1 MKYKLIAMDLDGTL
15 NNDQKVITE
24 KTKEALMA
32 AQRKGIRLALA
43 SARPSP
49 GLFKERDILRLQDYQ
64 GVLMSYNGGR
74 IVDAASGN
82 VLFETSMDLQQTKQV
97 LRKLEALPVTPIL
110 DDGVQFFVADKN
122 GYKVDYECRNNN
134 MVCSEVGNLAD
145 FLTFAPIKI
154 LMSVQPEE
162 LAEVQK
168 QIADFLPDSLTV
180 VQTAAFYLEVI
191 PKVINKGQGIRDI
204 CSVLGIDPSEVISFG
219 DAANDIPML
228 VAAGMGVAMGNA
240 SEAVKEAADMVT
252 LSNNEDGLQRLWRN
266 YCKKYAVI
274 RTSDRYYWL
283 AMTAFSFLCFIP
295 IHIGRFYIPFL
306 TGGSRSC
313 KHAGY
318 QSQHGV
324 EGNQRRTAVT
334 DERQGQTDN
343 RGDTDAHTHITGDLE
358 DQSGG
363 STETDQTAQIVLTS
377 GTHPNDTDDD
387 GKQGQYNQSTADE
400 AQLFTDCG
408 KDIVRMLSE
417 KSTFGLRSVTLEQT
431 LTGHAAAGKGAQR
444 TNRMVTGAGTQGVK
458 VGIEQNFNTQLLV
471 FTQEIPKN
479 REEGNHGTACSQKP
493 KGADTAAEGHT
504 DEDENKDQGNA
515 QVAGNTHIQTRNQ
528 SQMQHHEEHG
538 TDRGNSVLE
547 RGHDRSHNQNIGDL
561 ADFRRLNIDG
571 QEGEVQPA
579 SVTGVIVCTEG
590 DQHQK
595 QHSINDNQPIPVL

>member
-15 NNDQKVITE
+15 NNDQKVITK

-252 LSNNEDGLQRLWRN
+252 LSNNEDG
-266 YCKKYAVI
+266 I
-274 RTSDRYYWL
+274 
-283 AMTAFSFLCFIP
+283 
-295 IHIGRFYIPFL
+295 
-306 TGGSRSC
+306 
-313 KHAGY
+313 
-318 QSQHGV
+318 
-324 EGNQRRTAVT
+324 
-334 DERQGQTDN
+334 
-343 RGDTDAHTHITGDLE
+343 
-358 DQSGG
+358 
-363 STETDQTAQIVLTS
+363 
-377 GTHPNDTDDD
+377 
-387 GKQGQYNQSTADE
+387 
-400 AQLFTDCG
+400 
-408 KDIVRMLSE
+408 
-417 KSTFGLRSVTLEQT
+417 
-431 LTGHAAAGKGAQR
+431 AAALEK
-444 TNRMVTGAGTQGVK
+444 
-458 VGIEQNFNTQLLV
+458 LL
-471 FTQEIPKN
+471 
-479 REEGNHGTACSQKP
+479 
-493 KGADTAAEGHT
+493 
-504 DEDENKDQGNA
+504 
-515 QVAGNTHIQTRNQ
+515 
-528 SQMQHHEEHG
+528 
-538 TDRGNSVLE
+538 
-547 RGHDRSHNQNIGDL
+547 
-561 ADFRRLNIDG
+561 
-571 QEGEVQPA
+571 
-579 SVTGVIVCTEG
+579 
-590 DQHQK
+590 
-595 QHSINDNQPIPVL
+595 